1 MPDEVSVIPELR
13 PAIALASLICSSHAD
28 SSSALHWVCA
38 HSAWRRLRPDRMGTG
53 PHPGLS
59 CRLIVCN
66 SMTFRLSA
74 VGFFPFPRLAQVVTR
89 PLGVPPSCSTSSITS
104 SSSSRCSPT
113 CLSASVCSGRC
124 HLGHHQL
131 SLERHHIKGKVIRQ
145 ASPQIVKPE
154 YKNWQMNRVS
164 RGENPWTRACW
175 PISWVQ
181 GYRTR
186 LSTSWDPPA

>member
-74 VGFFPFPRLAQVVTR
+74 VGLIS
-89 PLGVPPSCSTSSITS
+89 LSSIS
-104 SSSSRCSPT
+104 SSCNSAIGSAAFLFYFVYYIFVLFEMFSNMSVGLGMFGAVSFGAPSSIPGSVPHQGQGD
-113 CLSASVCSGRC
+113 SAG
-124 HLGHHQL
+124 Q
-131 SLERHHIKGKVIRQ
+131 
-145 ASPQIVKPE
+145 
-154 YKNWQMNRVS
+154 
-164 RGENPWTRACW
+164 
-175 PISWVQ
+175 
-181 GYRTR
+181 
-186 LSTSWDPPA
+186 PADR